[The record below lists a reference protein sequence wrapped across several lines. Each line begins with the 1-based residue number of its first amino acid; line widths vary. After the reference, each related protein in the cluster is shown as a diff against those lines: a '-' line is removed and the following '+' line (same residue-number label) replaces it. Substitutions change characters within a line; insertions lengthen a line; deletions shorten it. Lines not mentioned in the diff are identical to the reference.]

1 MICFFES
8 VKTPTVGPMLA
19 YLIFVTGTKGG
30 ACVKKNARCKFLQIY
45 SVIYEKLTI
54 YCVIYAFFGVNL
66 AMFTDLTQKIG
77 NLLRKI
83 GNLLHNLRVFQCKS
97 YAPKVLPV

>member
-54 YCVIYAFFGVNL
+54 YCVIYAFFGVNFIL
-66 AMFTDLTQKIG
+66 QKFCMCKKMTNMRYAYFG
-77 NLLRKI
+77 NY
-83 GNLLHNLRVFQCKS
+83 NS
-97 YAPKVLPV
+97 